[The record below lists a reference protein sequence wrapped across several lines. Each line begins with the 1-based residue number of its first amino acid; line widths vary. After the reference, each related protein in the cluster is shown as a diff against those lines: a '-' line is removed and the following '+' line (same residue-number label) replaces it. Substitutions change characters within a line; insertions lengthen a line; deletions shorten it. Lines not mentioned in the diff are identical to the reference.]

1 MHISMHLDNDIT
13 SGESNHPSDLVTR
26 TILDSRLQYESFED
40 LMDFLAFLVQ
50 KLWPNFRILIREIA

>member
-1 MHISMHLDNDIT
+1 MHISMHLDNDVT

>member
-50 KLWPNFRILIREIA
+50 KLWPNFWILIREIA